1 LSDDDADDDDNDEEY
16 NNIDVDSED
25 DEGALQRAI
34 FLSLER
40 DNPGRVGRGL
50 RNRPK
55 GNDDER
61 DTYEDMKKAADEAK
75 ILSEEKKED
84 EEAAEKASREK
95 AEGKKKEKQKM
106 VTFLEEEGEEV
117 VEEEKIL
124 QKPSSAPPP
133 PPPPPPTS
141 YQPSSFQTDTPENEF
156 FKISASNRTWK
167 MKSNEKWRK
176 MTTYLRTLQRR
187 WKTTSEGKKST
198 P

>member
-1 LSDDDADDDDNDEEY
+1 MSSSSSDDEDKVDNFDIKKAYETKHLSDDDDDDDEEEY

-84 EEAAEKASREK
+84 EEAAEKASRGK
-95 AEGKKKEKQKM
+95 AEGKKKQKQKM

-117 VEEEKIL
+117 VEEEKDSSKTIVG
-124 QKPSSAPPP
+124 SAPA
-133 PPPPPPTS
+133 
-141 YQPSSFQTDTPENEF
+141 
-156 FKISASNRTWK
+156 SASATDLVPTVLVPNRY
-167 MKSNEKWRK
+167 SGE
-176 MTTYLRTLQRR
+176 
-187 WKTTSEGKKST
+187 
-198 P
+198 